1 MAEDKTKLQIVRVP
15 VLADNYAWLI
25 YDPQTEDAAAVDPGE
40 AGPVL
45 AAAKARGWHVSQVWT
60 THWHA
65 DHTGGNA
72 EMKAAGATVTGPRA
86 EAAKIPTLDTLV
98 REGDVVRLGAHTAS
112 VIAVPGHTQG
122 HVAFWFK
129 DDAIVF
135 TGDTLFAMGCGR
147 LFEGTPADMFAN
159 MQLYA
164 AMPDETVVYCGHEY
178 TQGNGRYALVAE
190 PGNNAIAARMADVDA
205 KRAAG
210 EATVPT
216 TIGEEKAT
224 NPFLRATSAEQ
235 LGERRAEK
243 DAFKG

>member
-1 MAEDKTKLQIVRVP
+1 MDKTKLQVVRVP
-15 VLADNYAWLI
+15 VLQDNYSWLV
-25 YDPQTEDAAAVDPGE
+25 YDPQTEDAAVVDPGE
-40 AGPVL
+40 AEPVL
-45 AAAKARGWHVSQVWT
+45 AAAKERGWHISQVWT
-60 THWHA
+60 THWHP

-72 EMKAAGATVTGPRA
+72 AMKAAGATITGPKA

-98 REGDVVRLGAHTAS
+98 KEGDVIRLGSHTAS
-112 VIAVPGHTQG
+112 VMTVPGHTQG

-129 DDAIVF
+129 DDALVF

-147 LFEGTPADMFAN
+147 LFEGTPADMYAN
-159 MQLYA
+159 MQRYA
-164 AMPDETVVYCGHEY
+164 PMPDETIVYCGHEY
-178 TQGNGRYALVAE
+178 TQSNGRYALVAE
-190 PGNNAIAARMADVDA
+190 PGNEAIAARMVEIDA

-216 TIGEEKAT
+216 TIGEEKKT

-235 LGERRAEK
+235 LGQRRAEK